1 MKISTLGRK
10 NTEQSKQ
17 QENVK
22 ALLSTNDIR
31 LDISNFTNRNKW
43 KSWNGCWWKKKKKRW
58 SGFKVQENWQEVLFF
73 KKYMQEK
80 LFKATLKTQVFCIL
94 LTNTYVVC
102 LFACLDICWTSP
114 VVNYGSLVPWS
125 NWKQQADKKPWSW
138 LLLLCGFIVRP

>member
-22 ALLSTNDIR
+22 ALLSTNYIH
-31 LDISNFTNRNKW
+31 LDISNFTSRNKW
-43 KSWNGCWWKKKKKRW
+43 NSRNGCWWKKKKQVMK
-58 SGFKVQENWQEVLFF
+58 KKEVLFF

-94 LTNTYVVC
+94 LTNTYVVYVC
-102 LFACLDICWTSP
+102 LH
-114 VVNYGSLVPWS
+114 V
-125 NWKQQADKKPWSW
+125 
-138 LLLLCGFIVRP
+138 